1 MDFLNSLY
9 KKSILMV
16 LILGLGVLML
26 PLHAAAESDIDIMKN
41 FSFDDCDP
49 FEARAMIMAVNG
61 KKAQLV
67 AAEQII
73 YVVDLNLGNQHLIT
87 ELTDPEGNRMDFSAF
102 SRGQWVY
109 VKGFKHIDGGVV
121 ASLVQRIDP
130 PESQM
135 PVVRKI
141 DKESRQHKRIRR
153 RVSGIIN

>member
-1 MDFLNSLY
+1 MDFLSGVY
-9 KKSILMV
+9 QKAIMMV
-16 LILGLGVLML
+16 LILGIGILML
-26 PLHAAAESDIDIMKN
+26 PMHAFADSNILKD

-49 FEARAMIMAVNG
+49 FEARAIIMAVNG

-73 YVVDLNLGNQHLIT
+73 YVVDLNLGEQHLIT
-87 ELTDPEGNRMDFSAF
+87 ELTDPEGKRMDFSAF
-102 SRGQWVY
+102 SRGKWVY

-130 PESQM
+130 PEPQK

-141 DKESRQHKRIRR
+141 DKESRQYQRIRR
-153 RVSGIIN
+153 RVSNIRN

>member
-1 MDFLNSLY
+1 MGFLNNVY
-9 KKSILMV
+9 QKAILMA
-16 LILGLGVLML
+16 LILGVGILML
-26 PLHAAAESDIDIMKN
+26 PMDAAAESDILKD

-49 FEARAMIMAVNG
+49 FEARAIIMAVNG

-73 YVVDLNLGNQHLIT
+73 YVVDLNLGEQHLIT
-87 ELTDPEGNRMDFSAF
+87 ELTDPEGKRMDFSAF

-130 PESQM
+130 PEPQK

-141 DKESRQHKRIRR
+141 DKESRQYKRIRQ
-153 RVSGIIN
+153 RVSGIRN

>member
-1 MDFLNSLY
+1 MDFLHSRY

-16 LILGLGVLML
+16 LILGMGILML
-26 PLHAAAESDIDIMKN
+26 PLHARAESDILKN

-49 FEARAMIMAVNG
+49 FEARALIMSVNG

-67 AAEQII
+67 AAEQTI
-73 YVVDLNLGNQHLIT
+73 YVVDLGFGDQHLIT
-87 ELTDPEGNRMDFSAF
+87 ELMDADGNRTDFGTF

-121 ASLVQRIDP
+121 AVLVQQIDP
-130 PESQM
+130 PEHEK

-141 DKESRQHKRIRR
+141 SKESRRYNIIKRRT
-153 RVSGIIN
+153 SGIRN

>member
-1 MDFLNSLY
+1 MDFLDSIY
-9 KKSILMV
+9 QKAILMV
-16 LILGLGVLML
+16 LILGLGVLMF
-26 PLHAAAESDIDIMKN
+26 PVSASAKSDILKN

-49 FEARAMIMAVNG
+49 FEARALIMYVNR

-73 YVVDLNLGNQHLIT
+73 YVVDLNLGDQHLIT

-130 PESQM
+130 LETQK
-135 PVVRKI
+135 PVLRKI
-141 DKESRQHKRIRR
+141 SKESRRYKRIK
-153 RVSGIIN
+153 

>member
-1 MDFLNSLY
+1 MDFLHSRY

-16 LILGLGVLML
+16 LILGMGILML
-26 PLHAAAESDIDIMKN
+26 PLHARAESDILKN

-49 FEARAMIMAVNG
+49 FEARALIMSVNG

-67 AAEQII
+67 AAEQTI
-73 YVVDLNLGNQHLIT
+73 YVVDLGFGDQHLIT
-87 ELTDPEGNRMDFSAF
+87 ELMDADGNRTDFGTF

-121 ASLVQRIDP
+121 ALLVQQIDP
-130 PESQM
+130 PEHEK

-141 DKESRQHKRIRR
+141 SKESRRYKIINRR
-153 RVSGIIN
+153 TSGIRN

>member
-1 MDFLNSLY
+1 MDFLHSRY
-9 KKSILMV
+9 KKVILMV
-16 LILGLGVLML
+16 LILGIGILML
-26 PLHAAAESDIDIMKN
+26 FVSASAESDILKN

-49 FEARAMIMAVNG
+49 FEARARIMAVNG

-73 YVVDLNLGNQHLIT
+73 YVVDLNFGDQHLIT
-87 ELTDPEGNRMDFSAF
+87 ELTDPDGNRMDFSAF

-121 ASLVQRIDP
+121 AMLVQQIDP
-130 PESQM
+130 PAHQK

-141 DKESRQHKRIRR
+141 KKESLRYNRIRR
-153 RVSGIIN
+153 WASGIKN